1 MIAPESVLRLIPS
14 TSSSSMSLPM
24 LNNDDCVDA
33 SPAILERM
41 SPLRLSEALIS
52 TMSQPLSR
60 AIASATVVFPT
71 PAGPYRRTAALDGLP
86 LLFLARELD
95 DENSM
100 ACGKCAICQGR
111 PLLPDTYS
119 IDLMQKAV
127 QVQFLRRSDE
137 PIEPRDGRAARL
149 AGPLHLHL
157 VPTGSLCPR

>member
-86 LLFLARELD
+86 LDQESNHLLILARA
-95 DENSM
+95 S
-100 ACGKCAICQGR
+100 
-111 PLLPDTYS
+111 LLPAIS
-119 IDLMQKAV
+119 RV
-127 QVQFLRRSDE
+127 VR
-137 PIEPRDGRAARL
+137 
-149 AGPLHLHL
+149 
-157 VPTGSLCPR
+157 